1 MKLPKIE
8 SEGNKQ
14 IISLLTYLKEG
25 TLRVPRFQRDF
36 VWERSKIVALLDSIY
51 KEYPIGS
58 FFLWE
63 TTGKYNLFY
72 RDLPELG
79 ITPPKPREDEKL
91 RFILDGQ
98 QRICSLYA
106 AWHGVRVEFK
116 DGNKT
121 KLVDC
126 SQICLDLDYFK
137 KEPDD
142 NGNQSVFE
150 VKNESDR
157 YIPLYKVL
165 GEDHMQMFRK
175 LTPERQEV
183 FMECHR
189 IFTTYPLSVVTVYN
203 VELNNASVI
212 FERINQG
219 GKKLSLFDLIVASTW
234 GEDFDLKE
242 KYNELRERIASKGF
256 GDIPPETVTHA
267 ISLIIKGFCSKI
279 YQLQL
284 KRDEIKDNWDEIA
297 NSIELAVEH
306 LSANLGVR
314 IFEFTP
320 YPSFIPLL
328 AYLYFKTDGRAL
340 NKEMTD
346 VVHEWF
352 WKASLSERYTAAM
365 ESKMGEDRREI
376 FDKLLAGKD
385 VKINF
390 SITADEEKIA
400 TTTIGTKSALRN
412 AIFCM
417 LAKRNPRHFKTND
430 LIPMDRHFY
439 SNFNSPEKHHI
450 FPKRF
455 LSRNKMGGENLVAN
469 FCFIPAE
476 LNKEIL
482 DQKPSDYF
490 ARYDNENHEFN
501 DTLETHLIKYGE
513 SIKENN
519 YKLFIK
525 ERAETIK
532 REFERL
538 TGSKIIQILGINAN
552 KALDDIEMKLR
563 LLINSQLSDKVG
575 KDYWTVAIP
584 GDIQDKAK
592 IKITEYLRKNPYI
605 TENKLD
611 SYDRLCQ
618 CDVMDYCNIIL
629 KNWQY
634 FEMFFGSKY
643 ETEKRFITLKDFRN
657 AVKHIKDI
665 NFVLQREAEAAIE
678 WFSQVLRGVKGDDEN
693 EEQVKVSVTKP
704 PETEEE
710 TITRVKSEF
719 VKKAVKSIPQWVDEK
734 FPNGDVYISKG
745 GAGSYHSIKR
755 DEELLLFY
763 YYANQWVYGELGSS
777 TPEVVE
783 KLRNGLT
790 QPDSI
795 LVRDNQYHSVRFRLY
810 NDEDL
815 RVVQEIIS
823 NKVNQQ

>member
-1 MKLPKIE
+1 M
-8 SEGNKQ
+8 
-14 IISLLTYLKEG
+14 
-25 TLRVPRFQRDF
+25 
-36 VWERSKIVALLDSIY
+36 ALLDSIF

-79 ITPPKPREDEKL
+79 ITPSKPRVDEKL
-91 RFILDGQ
+91 KFILDGQ

-106 AWHGVRVEFK
+106 AWYGKRVEFK

-126 SQICLDLDYFK
+126 SQICLDLDYYK
-137 KEPDD
+137 KESDD

-150 VKNESDR
+150 VKRESDR
-157 YIPLYKVL
+157 YVPLYKVL
-165 GEDHMQMFRK
+165 GEDHMLMFRK

-219 GKKLSLFDLIVASTW
+219 GKKLSLFDLVVASTW

-242 KYNELRERIASKGF
+242 KFNELRERISSKGF
-256 GDIPPETVTHA
+256 GDITPEVATHT
-267 ISLIIKGFCSKI
+267 ISLVLKGFCSKI

-297 NSIELAVEH
+297 NAIELAIEH

-352 WKASLSERYTAAM
+352 WKAALSERYTAAM

-376 FDKLLAGKD
+376 FDKLLNGKEI
-385 VKINF
+385 KINF
-390 SITADEEKIA
+390 AITADEDKIA

-417 LAKRNPRHFKTND
+417 LARRNPRHFMTND
-430 LIPMDRHFY
+430 IIPMDHKFY
-439 SNFNSPEKHHI
+439 SSFNSPEKHHI
-450 FPKRF
+450 FPKRY
-455 LSRNKMGGENLVAN
+455 LSRNKIGGENLLAN

-490 ARYDNENHEFN
+490 AIYQKENPEFN
-501 DTLETHLIKYGE
+501 DTLETHLVKYTDA
-513 SIKENN
+513 IKENN
-519 YKLFIK
+519 YKEFIK
-525 ERAETIK
+525 ERAELIK

-538 TGSKIIQILGINAN
+538 TGSKIIQILGVNAN

-563 LLINSQLSDKVG
+563 LLINSQLAEKVG
-575 KDYWTVAIP
+575 KDYWNQVVP
-584 GDIQDKAK
+584 GDIQGKTK
-592 IKITEYLRKNPYI
+592 IKLAEYLRKNPFI
-605 TENKLD
+605 TEDKLD

-618 CDVMDYCNIIL
+618 CDVMDYSNIIL
-629 KNWQY
+629 KNWEY

-657 AVKHIKDI
+657 AVKHIKEI

-678 WFSQVLRGVKGDDEN
+678 WFSQVLRGVKGVEEDVDD
-693 EEQVKVSVTKP
+693 VKIRVTKP
-704 PETEEE
+704 PETDEE
-710 TITRVKSEF
+710 TIARVKSEF
-719 VKKAVKSIPQWVDEK
+719 VKQSVKTIPIWVDKE
-734 FPNGDVYISKG
+734 FSNGEVYISKG
-745 GAGSYHSIKR
+745 GAGSYYSIKR
-755 DEELLLFY
+755 DNGDLLLFY
-763 YYANQWVYGELGSS
+763 YYANHWVYGELGSS
-777 TPEVVE
+777 TPDERKILKE
-783 KLRNGLT
+783 GLSK
-790 QPDSI
+790 PESI
-795 LVRDNQYHSVRFRLY
+795 LVRDNQYSSVRFRMF
-810 NDEDL
+810 NDADL
-815 RVVQEIIS
+815 KIVQDIIRK
-823 NKVNQQ
+823 KVNK